1 MRKRRALT
9 LGAVCLLILLALLV
23 WQGSFSFGGFGPAGP
38 AQTFVF
44 WAISTLIFLLTVTL
58 GFMLVRTGVKLY
70 LERQV
75 NRPGSRIR
83 TKLVAGAI
91 ALSFAPV
98 FFLVLFGYGVMNRN
112 LKIWFT
118 RPAEGI
124 KIELAGV
131 SQAITDEFQSR
142 VSAQARWV
150 ASLPEART
158 VTAGQPPDVAFF
170 SRLCK
175 ENGIARLAISTS
187 QQGPVILCTE
197 PGPPPSTPDFTARA
211 PVGDSAAPDAA
222 LLLTSRMPI
231 DLAAR
236 QADIDRY
243 VSEYD
248 AVSANKRQMQALY
261 LLYMA
266 LITLF
271 VIFFST
277 WIARILAEQI
287 SAPISALLDAAAEV
301 RRGNLTHRV
310 NVRAMDE
317 LATLVRGFNEMV
329 QALEANRAE
338 LERRRKFTEAI
349 LEGIPTGVVSV
360 TADGRIQRVN
370 RALRGIFPDAQ
381 VERAN
386 RIDELFSRDDAAEV
400 RYLMKRA
407 QRTGVAASQLE
418 IRRENKVFQIALTI
432 SALEE
437 KSSSGFVIIVEDTSE
452 LLRAQ
457 KALAWQEVARR
468 IAHELKNPLTP
479 IALSAERIARQMDK
493 GITADTHRII
503 AECSRTIV
511 HEVESVK
518 QLVDEFS
525 QFARFPA
532 AQPVRADLNE
542 IVRSAVRVF
551 DGRLDGILLRV
562 ALAPQLPAVCVDPEQ
577 IKRVLVNLVDNAAEA
592 MQDSPVKNL
601 LIATHN
607 GDDAAEIVVADSGCG
622 ISLEDKERLFLPYF
636 STKGRGTGL
645 GLAIVNRI
653 LAEHGATISVED
665 NKPAGARFVIEIP
678 ALADPP
684 SNSEPRPAEARA

>member
-1 MRKRRALT
+1 MRKRRAFV
-9 LGAVCLLILLALLV
+9 LGAVCLCILLALLV
-23 WQGSFSFGGFGPAGP
+23 WQGSFSFGEFRPAGP

-58 GFMLVRTGVKLY
+58 GFMLFRTGVKLY
-70 LERQV
+70 LERQA
-75 NRPGSRIR
+75 NRPGSRMR
-83 TKLVAGAI
+83 TKLVFGSI

-98 FFLVLFGYGVMNRN
+98 LFLVLFGYGVMNRN

-118 RPAEGI
+118 RPAESI
-124 KIELAGV
+124 KLELTGV
-131 SQAITDEFQSR
+131 SKAISDEFQSR
-142 VSAQARWV
+142 VSAQARWI
-150 ASLPEART
+150 ANLPESGA
-158 VTAGQPPDVAFF
+158 VAAGLAPDASFF
-170 SRLCK
+170 ARLCQ
-175 ENGIARLAISTS
+175 ENSVERLAISTS
-187 QQGPVILCTE
+187 ERGSIVLCAQ
-197 PGPPPSTPDFTARA
+197 PGPPPAMPEFTARA
-211 PVGDSAAPDAA
+211 PVGDSAAPEAA
-222 LLLTSRMPI
+222 LLLTSRMPV

-271 VIFFST
+271 VVFFST

-310 NVRAMDE
+310 RVRAVDE

-349 LEGIPTGVVSV
+349 LEGIPTGVLSV
-360 TADGRIQRVN
+360 TADGRIQRIN
-370 RALRGIFPDAQ
+370 RALRGILPEAEFEHAAR
-381 VERAN
+381 VE
-386 RIDELFSRDDAAEV
+386 ELFSPDDAAEV

-418 IRRENKVFQIALTI
+418 MRRAGKVLHISLTI
-432 SALEE
+432 SALDEQP
-437 KSSSGFVIIVEDTSE
+437 KSGFVILVEDTSE
-452 LLRAQ
+452 ILRAQ

-479 IALSAERIARQMDK
+479 IALSADRIARHMEK
-493 GITADTHRII
+493 GATADTQRIVR
-503 AECSRTIV
+503 ECSLTIV
-511 HEVESVK
+511 REVESVK

-532 AQPVRADLNE
+532 AQLVRADLNE
-542 IVRSAVRVF
+542 IVRSALKVF
-551 DGRLDGILLRV
+551 DGRLDGITLKV
-562 ALAPQLPAVCVDPEQ
+562 ALAPQLPPVCADPEQ
-577 IKRVLVNLVDNAAEA
+577 MKRVLVNLVDNAAEA
-592 MQDSPVKNL
+592 MQETLVKNL
-601 LIATHN
+601 LIATHDG
-607 GDDAAEIVVADSGCG
+607 GDFAELVVADSGCG
-622 ISLEDKERLFLPYF
+622 ISMEDKERLFLPYF

-653 LAEHGATISVED
+653 LAEHNASIRVED
-665 NKPAGARFVIEIP
+665 NRPAGARFVLEIP
-678 ALADPP
+678 ALADAPASP
-684 SNSEPRPAEARA
+684 SPAEARA

>member
-1 MRKRRALT
+1 MRKRSALV
-9 LGAVCLLILLALLV
+9 LGAVCLCILLALLV
-23 WQGSFSFGGFGPAGP
+23 WQGSFSFGEFGPAGP

-44 WAISTLIFLLTVTL
+44 WAISTVIFLLTVTI
-58 GFMLVRTGVKLY
+58 GFMLFRTGVKLY
-70 LERQV
+70 LERQA

-83 TKLVAGAI
+83 TKLIVGAI

-98 FFLVLFGYGVMNRN
+98 LFLVLFGYGVMNRN

-118 RPAEGI
+118 RPAESI
-124 KIELAGV
+124 KIELTGV
-131 SQAITDEFQSR
+131 SNAVSGEFQSR
-142 VSAQARWV
+142 VSAQARWI
-150 ASLPEART
+150 ANLPESRA
-158 VTAGQPPDVAFF
+158 VAAGHAPATEFF
-170 SRLCK
+170 GRLCQ
-175 ENGIARLAISTS
+175 ENAIERLAISTS
-187 QQGPVILCTE
+187 ESGSIILCAQ
-197 PGPPPSTPDFTARA
+197 PGPPPAMPAFTARA
-211 PVGDSAAPDAA
+211 PVGDAAAPDAA
-222 LLLTSRMPI
+222 VLLTSRMPA
-231 DLAAR
+231 DLAAK
-236 QADIDRY
+236 QGEINRY
-243 VSEYD
+243 IREYD

-261 LLYMA
+261 LLYMV

-271 VIFFST
+271 VVFFST

-310 NVRAMDE
+310 RVRAVDE

-360 TADGRIQRVN
+360 TSDGRIQRIN
-370 RALRGIFPDAQ
+370 RALRSILPEAEMEPTTR
-381 VERAN
+381 VE
-386 RIDELFSRDDAAEV
+386 ELFSPDDAAEV

-407 QRTGVAASQLE
+407 QRTGVAGSQLE
-418 IRRENKVFQIALTI
+418 MRRGEKVLHISLTV

-437 KSSSGFVIIVEDTSE
+437 QPKSGFVFLVEDTSE
-452 LLRAQ
+452 VLRAQ

-479 IALSAERIARQMDK
+479 IALSAERIARHMEK
-493 GITADTHRII
+493 GVTPDTQRII
-503 AECSRTIV
+503 RECSLTIV
-511 HEVESVK
+511 REVESVK

-532 AQPVRADLNE
+532 AQLVRADLNE
-542 IVRSAVRVF
+542 VVRSAVQVF
-551 DGRLDGILLRV
+551 DGRLGGIALKV
-562 ALAPQLPAVCVDPEQ
+562 ALAPQLPPVCADPEQ
-577 IKRVLVNLVDNAAEA
+577 MKRVLVNLVDNAAEA
-592 MQDSPVKNL
+592 MQESLVKNL
-601 LIATHN
+601 LIATHDG
-607 GDDAAEIVVADSGCG
+607 GDFAELVVADSGCG
-622 ISLEDKERLFLPYF
+622 ISMEDKERLFLPYF

-653 LAEHGATISVED
+653 LAEHNASIRVED

-678 ALADPP
+678 ALAEAPVSP
-684 SNSEPRPAEARA
+684 SPAEVRA